1 MSAADSTTGRVTSV
15 FLSHNRADKS
25 LARSLGTQLKLAGAD
40 VWFDE
45 WEIRA
50 GDSIPGKLNEGLSAF
65 GTFVLMWSVD
75 AARSNWVRREV
86 AAAITRGMEDASL
99 RVIPIRLDDTELPP
113 LLADLRYLRAEDPN
127 VRELAVE
134 ILGLSSEREWLKAV
148 QKTLDE
154 AGIAVGFFPGYG
166 AIVCCPRCGADDQYA
181 GARCRDCHW
190 EGGGEV

>member
-1 MSAADSTTGRVTSV
+1 
-15 FLSHNRADKS
+15 
-25 LARSLGTQLKLAGAD
+25 
-40 VWFDE
+40 
-45 WEIRA
+45 
-50 GDSIPGKLNEGLSAF
+50 
-65 GTFVLMWSVD
+65 
-75 AARSNWVRREV
+75 
-86 AAAITRGMEDASL
+86 
-99 RVIPIRLDDTELPP
+99 
-113 LLADLRYLRAEDPN
+113 

-166 AIVCCPRCGADDQYA
+166 AIVCCPRCGAGLGAIEGWHATDRLGDDQYA